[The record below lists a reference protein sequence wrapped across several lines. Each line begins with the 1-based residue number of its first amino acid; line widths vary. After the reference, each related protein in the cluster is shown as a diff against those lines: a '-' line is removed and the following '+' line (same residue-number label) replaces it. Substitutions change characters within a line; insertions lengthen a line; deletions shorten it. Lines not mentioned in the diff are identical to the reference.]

1 MAGIIEDTLETYSEN
16 LKFVLLFSIPFVL
29 AFLIPVLAPL
39 PTYIT
44 SGAIFLRSA
53 SIFINMN
60 IVSLAA
66 IIIPVF
72 VSLLFLSFAF
82 VAISLIVK
90 AGRTHTRTGRMTLAG
105 IEKYTAKVF
114 FLLLMFQFLLIIVN
128 IVGYYLGISA
138 FLTAVVGFFGFMLLF
153 YAPSAMVID
162 NKKMLRA
169 IKDSAKLVTRE
180 PQYFLIWV
188 ISLFVILSLVDA
200 FAIGFSGTLV
210 SRYIVLLLSSLVIL
224 PFFVIYQAEAYM
236 KRYSI
241 IRNA

>member
-1 MAGIIEDTLETYSEN
+1 MAGIIEDTLETYAEN
-16 LKFVLLFSIPFVL
+16 LRFVLLFSIPFVL
-29 AFLIPVLAPL
+29 AFLIPILAPL

-60 IVSLAA
+60 IVSLVA
-66 IIIPVF
+66 IVIPVF

-90 AGRTHTRTGRMTLAG
+90 AGRTHTRTGKMTLQG

-128 IVGYYLGISA
+128 IVGYSLGISA
-138 FLTAVVGFFGFMLLF
+138 PLTAIVGFFGFMLLF
-153 YAPSAMVID
+153 YAPTAMVID
-162 NKKMLRA
+162 NKKMVRA

-180 PQYFLIWV
+180 PQYFLFWV
-188 ISLFVILSLVDA
+188 FLLFVVLSVVDA
-200 FAIGFSGTLV
+200 FAIGLSGTLV

-236 KRYSI
+236 KRFSI
-241 IRNA
+241 IKNA